1 MSDLNEPTIPP
12 RGAMDVLQQSFSL
25 LSRSAKRRLPVL
37 ALIQIALAL
46 MDLFGVLLIT
56 LVGVL
61 AVADL
66 SQQSTLPLY
75 FQWITVWLEELGLN
89 FRDAALLIAVI
100 AAAFLVTK
108 NILSAWFS
116 RRSFLFLARQ
126 QTMVSTNLAGSLFGQ
141 PLTVITQRHSMAT
154 AYALIQGPAN
164 AIVGALGSA
173 VVLVSE
179 SILVITFVVVLFVV
193 DPVVTI
199 AAVLFLSGLALALQR
214 FLGSWATRIGLVTAQ
229 TLVAGNTLIQDTI
242 NSYREIY
249 VSNRMGP
256 RVRKIQELIQ
266 AGSRASADSAFLV
279 QIPKFVF
286 ESALIL
292 GAVLLAVSQLALSD
306 TTAAVATLL
315 LFIAAGTRVVPS
327 LMKIQ
332 SALINI
338 RGAAGGSQETFA
350 VVRQLE
356 AVAPEKTLIS
366 LMPRE
371 LKSKFVP
378 SISCHEVSYTY
389 PGGLKPALDQIS
401 LDVSSGRTLAFAGL
415 TGSGKSTLA
424 DVILGV
430 IEPSNGN
437 VFLGGISPRSAI
449 SVWPGS
455 IAYVPQHVMI
465 SHGSIRDNVALGMD
479 SGDIDDSEVWKA
491 LEAALLSDLV
501 QDRPKAL
508 DAPVGEQGIKLSG
521 GQRQRLG
528 LARALYTKPKL
539 LILDE
544 ATSALDATTE
554 RAITETIGRL
564 QGDVTVVMIAHRL
577 ASIREFNEIVY
588 LNDGKIE
595 GRGSFDE
602 LRLSVPAFKEQAH
615 LLGL

>member
-1 MSDLNEPTIPP
+1 
-12 RGAMDVLQQSFSL
+12 
-25 LSRSAKRRLPVL
+25 
-37 ALIQIALAL
+37 
-46 MDLFGVLLIT
+46 MDLFGVLLIA

-66 SQQSTLPLY
+66 SQQTTLPLY
-75 FQWITVWLEELGLN
+75 FQWIAVWIEKFDLN
-89 FRDAALLIAVI
+89 FRDAALIIAVV

-108 NILSAWFS
+108 NILSAFFS
-116 RRSFLFLARQ
+116 RKAYLFLARQ
-126 QTMVSTNLAGSLFGQ
+126 QATVSSNLASTLFGQ
-141 PLTVITQRHSMAT
+141 PLNVITQRHSMAT

-179 SILVITFVVVLFVV
+179 SILVITFIVVLFIV

-249 VSNRMGP
+249 VSDRMSQ
-256 RVRKIQELIQ
+256 RLRRIQDLIL
-266 AGSRASADSAFLV
+266 AGSRASADSAFLI

-306 TTAAVATLL
+306 TTAAVATLM

-327 LMKIQ
+327 LLKIQ

-350 VVRQLE
+350 VVKQLE
-356 AVAPEKTLIS
+356 AVAPDTDLVRT
-366 LMPRE
+366 MPRE
-371 LKSKFVP
+371 INSDFVP
-378 SISCHEVSYTY
+378 TVSCHEMSYTY
-389 PGGLKPALDQIS
+389 PGGLKPALDGIR
-401 LDVSSGRTLAFAGL
+401 LDVGPGCTLALAGP

-424 DVILGV
+424 DLILGV
-430 IEPSNGN
+430 IEPSGGN
-437 VFLGGISPRSAI
+437 VLLGGLSPRHAI
-449 SVWPGS
+449 SNWPGT
-455 IAYVPQHVMI
+455 IAYVPQHVLI

-479 SGDIDDSEVWKA
+479 PEDIDDSEVWKA
-491 LEAALLSDLV
+491 LEAASLSDLV

-528 LARALYTKPKL
+528 LARALYTQPKL

-554 RAITETIGRL
+554 RAITDTISRL
-564 QGDVTVVMIAHRL
+564 QGAVTVVMIAHRL
-577 ASIREFNEIVY
+577 ATIRDFDEIVY
-588 LNDGKIE
+588 LNEGKIE

-602 LRLSVPAFKEQAH
+602 LRSSVPAFKEQAH